1 MKNKYIGVITVRLSS
16 SRLPQKALLPL
27 AGKRVI
33 DHVIERAKVSLNGGL
48 SHIVVCTSIE
58 PEDDSLEK
66 IAQEH
71 GVDCFRGSL
80 SDKIDRWRGATEK
93 FNADYIVTIDGDDLF
108 CDPELITAAIAQ
120 IEKSSADVV
129 TADTPE
135 YACGAF
141 THAISTTAIKKI
153 CEVKDTTDTEM
164 TKPYLIESGLFKVEL
179 LETDSVFKDPKVRLT
194 LDYPEDYEFFKKV
207 FEEMKMTSNTVPLRD
222 ILGFLNT
229 RPDVV
234 AINFSRQQ
242 DFAQNQKRLE
252 KLELKADHGK
262 K

>member
-16 SRLPQKALLPL
+16 SRLPEKALLPL

-33 DHVIERAKVSLNGGL
+33 DHVITRAKEGISKGL
-48 SHIVVCTSIE
+48 SHVVVCTSTE
-58 PEDDSLEK
+58 SSDDALEQ
-66 IAQEH
+66 IAREH

-80 SDKIDRWRGATEK
+80 LDKIDRWRGAAEK
-93 FNADYIVTIDGDDLF
+93 FDADYIVTLDGDDLF
-108 CDPELITAAIAQ
+108 CDPELIACAIAQ
-120 IEKSSADVV
+120 VERDGADIV

-141 THAISTTAIKKI
+141 THIISTSAIKKI
-153 CEVKDTTDTEM
+153 CEVKDTSDTEM
-164 TKPYLIESGLFKVEL
+164 TKPYFIESGLFKVEL
-179 LETDSVFKDPKVRLT
+179 LKTDSVFKDPRVRLT

-207 FEEMKMTSNTVPLRD
+207 FEEMKMESNTVPLRD
-222 ILGFLNT
+222 ILHFLST

-252 KLELKADHGK
+252 KLELKGNHVSK
-262 K
+262 

>member
-1 MKNKYIGVITVRLSS
+1 MKNTYIGVITVRLSS

-33 DHVIERAKVSLNGGL
+33 DHVIERAKVSLAKGL
-48 SHIVVCTSIE
+48 SHVVVCTSTE
-58 PEDDSLEK
+58 SGDDALEQ
-66 IAQEH
+66 IAKEH

-80 SDKIDRWRGATEK
+80 SDKIDRWRGAAEK
-93 FNADYIVTIDGDDLF
+93 FNADYIITIDGDDLF
-108 CDPELITAAIAQ
+108 CDPELIAAAISQ
-120 IEKSSADVV
+120 VEKNGADVV
-129 TADTPE
+129 TADTPD

-141 THAISTTAIKKI
+141 THAIATKAIQKI

-179 LETDSVFKDPKVRLT
+179 LDVDPVFKNPGVRLT

-207 FEEMKMTSNTVPLRD
+207 FEGMGMVENTVPLRD
-222 ILGFLNT
+222 ILVFLESH
-229 RPDVV
+229 PDVI
-234 AINFSRQQ
+234 AINFARQQ

-252 KLELKADHGK
+252 KLELKK
-262 K
+262 

>member
-1 MKNKYIGVITVRLSS
+1 MKNKYIGVITVRLLS
-16 SRLPQKALLPL
+16 SRLPEKALLTL

-33 DHVIERAKVSLNGGL
+33 DHVIERAKVSLTKGL
-48 SHIVVCTSIE
+48 SHVVVCTSIE
-58 PEDDSLEK
+58 PEDDTLEQ
-66 IAQEH
+66 IAKQH
-71 GVDCFRGSL
+71 GVGCFRGSL
-80 SDKIDRWRGATEK
+80 LDKIERWRGAAEQ
-93 FNADYIVTIDGDDLF
+93 FGADYIITIDGDDLF
-108 CDPELITAAIAQ
+108 CDPEMIATAIAQ
-120 IEKSSADVV
+120 VEKNGADVV

-135 YACGAF
+135 YVCGAF
-141 THAISTTAIKKI
+141 THVIATKAIQKI
-153 CEVKDTTDTEM
+153 CEVKDTSDTEM

-207 FEEMKMTSNTVPLRD
+207 FEEMKMESNTVPLRD
-222 ILGFLNT
+222 ILHFLNT

-252 KLELKADHGK
+252 KLELKK
-262 K
+262 